1 MTRRARRALALV
13 VVLLGAGAAGYVL
26 VRNGGEGAH
35 AASAGR
41 ERVVDTSAVAPE
53 GVRIQVEVL
62 NASTVR
68 GLARRATGHLR
79 DMGYDVVSSG
89 NAGERHDS
97 TVVLVRRGGREWA
110 ERIARAMGEGARV
123 EERPDSLRYVDVTVL
138 VGGHW
143 RPPPGPFRP

>member
-1 MTRRARRALALV
+1 
-13 VVLLGAGAAGYVL
+13 
-26 VRNGGEGAH
+26 
-35 AASAGR
+35 
-41 ERVVDTSAVAPE
+41 VDTSAVAPA

-62 NASTVR
+62 NASSVR

-79 DMGYDVVSSG
+79 DLGYDVVSSG

-110 ERIARAMGEGARV
+110 ERVARAMGAGARV
-123 EERPDSLRYVDVTVL
+123 EERPDSSRYLDVTVL
-138 VGGHW
+138 VGSSW

>member
-1 MTRRARRALALV
+1 MTRRGRRVLAMA
-13 VVLLGAGAAGYVL
+13 VVLLGASGTGYVL
-26 VRNGGEGAH
+26 ARDGDPRAD
-35 AASAGR
+35 AAAPAR
-41 ERVVDTSAVAPE
+41 RTVDSSAVAPE

-79 DMGYDVVSSG
+79 DLGYDVVSSG

-110 ERIARAMGEGARV
+110 ERIARAMGDGARV

>member
-1 MTRRARRALALV
+1 MTRRGRRILAV
-13 VVLLGAGAAGYVL
+13 AVVLLGASGTGYVL
-26 VRNGGEGAH
+26 ARDGGARAD
-35 AASAGR
+35 AAAPAR
-41 ERVVDTSAVAPE
+41 RTVDSSAVAPE

-79 DMGYDVVSSG
+79 DLGYDVVSSG

-110 ERIARAMGEGARV
+110 ERIARAMGDGARV

>member
-1 MTRRARRALALV
+1 MTRRGRRILAV
-13 VVLLGAGAAGYVL
+13 AVVLLGASGTGYVL
-26 VRNGGEGAH
+26 ARDGGARADAEAP
-35 AASAGR
+35 AR
-41 ERVVDTSAVAPE
+41 RTVDSSAVAPE

-79 DMGYDVVSSG
+79 DLGYDVVSSG

-110 ERIARAMGEGARV
+110 ERIARAMGDGARV